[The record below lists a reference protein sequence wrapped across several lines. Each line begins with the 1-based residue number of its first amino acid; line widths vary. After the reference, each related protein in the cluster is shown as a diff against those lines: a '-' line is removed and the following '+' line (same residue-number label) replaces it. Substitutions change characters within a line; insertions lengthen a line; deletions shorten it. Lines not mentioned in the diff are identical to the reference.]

1 MGEEKDGGQAPSWRR
16 RATVAHETQT
26 GRGYNERP
34 LRMNALS
41 EPWKP
46 SVTVAAIVH
55 EPREDRYLLVE
66 EHTSDGIRLNNP
78 AGHLDPGES
87 LIEAAIRETLEET
100 AYTFVPTG
108 WLGAYMSRYAS
119 SRTHRDVTYLRFAF
133 VGTVTAHDPTRTL
146 DTGIIRAFWMT
157 YDELRASTERHRSSL
172 VLRCIEDQRAGRLL
186 PLEAL
191 HADPSVYVDPDAG
204 LHGARE

>member
-1 MGEEKDGGQAPSWRR
+1 MWPSKGFSQ
-16 RATVAHETQT
+16 V
-26 GRGYNERP
+26 
-34 LRMNALS
+34 S

-55 EPREDRYLLVE
+55 EPRDDAYLLVE
-66 EHTSDGIRLNNP
+66 EETSEGIRLNNP

-87 LIEAAIRETLEET
+87 LVQAAIRETLEET
-100 AYTFVPTG
+100 AYTFAPSG

-133 VGTVTAHDPTRTL
+133 VGTVTAHDPERAL
-146 DTGIIRAFWMT
+146 DTGILRAFWMP
-157 YDELRASTERHRSSL
+157 YEALRACPQRHRSPL
-172 VLRCIEDQRAGRLL
+172 VLRCIEDHRAGRLL

-191 HADPSVYVDPDAG
+191 YADPSVYVNFEAG